1 MAPTGSNKRTAR
13 TNSYHHRSH
22 RRIKAWKN
30 QKFKLRE
37 IYGAKKLQSHLSTA
51 FLNVDGLSDAKLA
64 DVVSYA
70 EQCSPDII
78 FLLETK
84 RRLEEVGSDINI
96 EGYDISEIRRSD
108 TAGDKQGGGIACY
121 TKNTRNIVFKS
132 HAP

>member
-1 MAPTGSNKRTAR
+1 ME
-13 TNSYHHRSH
+13 
-22 RRIKAWKN
+22 N

-84 RRLEEVGSDINI
+84 RRMLVLTSTLKAMTSLRSGDLTLLGISKVGESLATPKI
-96 EGYDISEIRRSD
+96 
-108 TAGDKQGGGIACY
+108 QG
-121 TKNTRNIVFKS
+121 T
-132 HAP
+132 